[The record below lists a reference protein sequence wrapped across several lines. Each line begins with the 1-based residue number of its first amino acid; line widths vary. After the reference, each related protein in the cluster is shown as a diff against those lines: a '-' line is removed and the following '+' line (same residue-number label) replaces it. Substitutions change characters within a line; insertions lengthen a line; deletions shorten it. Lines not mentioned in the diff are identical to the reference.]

1 MTDKITENQIKKYC
15 SSFMMKNILD
25 IAITELYWILNE
37 QESVETSRQNM
48 LDFCKRNGVV

>member
-15 SSFMMKNILD
+15 SSFMMKNTLD
-25 IAITELYWILNE
+25 IAITEIYWILNE